1 MLQRAGLRD
10 SSFIAMSNYYYD
22 EKTSYLTALAATRA
36 KDHDLTP
43 FLLFAL
49 KGVAQQSQRLLAEI
63 QHEISKE
70 LFRNLMY
77 DLFNRLKTPR
87 QRVIAQRQIEIL
99 KILLAVD
106 FADWRKLVEQLGPT
120 YKELKNPI
128 KAIVRDV
135 NNLSGL
141 GAIRVEKV
149 GEGEF
154 RLSVRLEWPT
164 EITETAFFAKLR
176 ELPKAKSHSFLQ

>member
-1 MLQRAGLRD
+1 
-10 SSFIAMSNYYYD
+10 MSNYYYD
-22 EKTSYLTALAATRA
+22 EKTAYLAALAETRA
-36 KDHDLTP
+36 KEHDLTP

-49 KGVAQQSQRLLAEI
+49 KGIAQQCQRLLSEI

-87 QRVIAQRQIEIL
+87 QRVIAQRQMEIL
-99 KILLAVD
+99 KILLDVEV
-106 FADWRKLVEQLGPT
+106 ADWQKLAAQLQPT
-120 YKELKNPI
+120 YRELKNPT

-149 GEGEF
+149 SEGQF

-164 EITETAFFAKLR
+164 EITETAFFQKLR